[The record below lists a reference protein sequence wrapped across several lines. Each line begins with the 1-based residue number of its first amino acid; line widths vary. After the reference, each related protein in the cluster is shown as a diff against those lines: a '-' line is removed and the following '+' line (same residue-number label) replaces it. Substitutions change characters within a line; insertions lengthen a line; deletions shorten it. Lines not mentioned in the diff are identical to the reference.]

1 MIRLSTLR
9 LSFINIS
16 KKNKSKII
24 NALNLLI
31 FITFFALLSSS
42 ISLFFEN
49 KIDSVERK
57 NTISEFNELVFSN
70 QIERTASNIRFS
82 ENVLDKYYE
91 FNSYLHIL
99 YTMSSNNLRLFNER
113 EMFYD
118 MHFILQKRVK
128 ANEQEIRR
136 SLTDAMMIAD
146 KLEEIELIENFN
158 LKSKVLEKKFSKIIS
173 DISYYR
179 SKKNPEENAPRSE
192 YNEFYKEYERFNLIY
207 AELIK
212 EQITFFLQFNT
223 KFFNEKKRV
232 SEVNISKN
240 LEIIKNYSK
249 KEAQFIL
256 FAFLIQIIIFLTVQ
270 VFELSFEYQN
280 RKSLKKRK

>member
-1 MIRLSTLR
+1 MIRLSTLK

-24 NALNLLI
+24 NTLNLLI

-49 KIDSVERK
+49 KIDTVEKK
-57 NTISEFNELVFSN
+57 NTISEFNDLVFSN
-70 QIERTASNIRFS
+70 QIERTASNIKFS

-118 MHFILQKRVK
+118 IHFILQKRVK
-128 ANEQEIRR
+128 ANEQEMKR
-136 SLTDAMMIAD
+136 SLSDAMMIAD
-146 KLEEIELIENFN
+146 ELKEIELIEKFY
-158 LKSKVLEKKFSKIIS
+158 LRSMELEKKFSKIIS
-173 DISYYR
+173 DVSLYR
-179 SKKNPEENAPRSE
+179 SKKSPEENASRRE
-192 YNEFYKEYERFNLIY
+192 YNKFYKEYDNYNLRY
-207 AELIK
+207 AELLK
-212 EQITFFLQFNT
+212 EQINFFLSFNT
-223 KFFNEKKRV
+223 KFFNKKKRN
-232 SEVNISKN
+232 SETLISKN
-240 LEIIKNYSK
+240 LETIKDYSK
-249 KEAQFIL
+249 KESQFIL
-256 FAFLIQIIIFLTVQ
+256 FAFLIQVIIFLTVQ

-280 RKSLKKRK
+280 RKSIKKIK

>member
-146 KLEEIELIENFN
+146 KLKEIELIEKFN
-158 LKSKVLEKKFSKIIS
+158 LKSKALEKKFSKIIS

-207 AELIK
+207 AKLIK

-223 KFFNEKKRV
+223 KFFNEKKRE

-249 KEAQFIL
+249 KETQFIL

-280 RKSLKKRK
+280 RKTLKKRK

>member
-24 NALNLLI
+24 NTLNLLI
-31 FITFFALLSSS
+31 FVTFFALLSSS

-57 NTISEFNELVFSN
+57 NTISEFNDLVFSN
-70 QIERTASNIRFS
+70 QIERTASNIKFS

-118 MHFILQKRVK
+118 IHL
-128 ANEQEIRR
+128 
-136 SLTDAMMIAD
+136 
-146 KLEEIELIENFN
+146 
-158 LKSKVLEKKFSKIIS
+158 
-173 DISYYR
+173 
-179 SKKNPEENAPRSE
+179 
-192 YNEFYKEYERFNLIY
+192 
-207 AELIK
+207 
-212 EQITFFLQFNT
+212 
-223 KFFNEKKRV
+223 
-232 SEVNISKN
+232 
-240 LEIIKNYSK
+240 
-249 KEAQFIL
+249 
-256 FAFLIQIIIFLTVQ
+256 
-270 VFELSFEYQN
+270 YQN
-280 RKSLKKRK
+280 YIIVYYF

>member
-16 KKNKSKII
+16 KRNKTKII
-24 NALNLLI
+24 KILNLLI
-31 FITFFALLSSS
+31 FITFFALISSV

-70 QIERTASNIRFS
+70 QIERTATNIKFS

-118 MHFILQKRVK
+118 IHYILQKRVK
-128 ANEQEIRR
+128 ANEKEIKRGL
-136 SLTDAMMIAD
+136 SDAMMIAD
-146 KLEEIELIENFN
+146 ELKEIELIEKFY
-158 LKSKVLEKKFSKIIS
+158 LRSVVLEKKFSKNIS
-173 DISYYR
+173 DISLY
-179 SKKNPEENAPRSE
+179 
-192 YNEFYKEYERFNLIY
+192 
-207 AELIK
+207 
-212 EQITFFLQFNT
+212 
-223 KFFNEKKRV
+223 V
-232 SEVNISKN
+232 
-240 LEIIKNYSK
+240 
-249 KEAQFIL
+249 
-256 FAFLIQIIIFLTVQ
+256 
-270 VFELSFEYQN
+270 
-280 RKSLKKRK
+280 